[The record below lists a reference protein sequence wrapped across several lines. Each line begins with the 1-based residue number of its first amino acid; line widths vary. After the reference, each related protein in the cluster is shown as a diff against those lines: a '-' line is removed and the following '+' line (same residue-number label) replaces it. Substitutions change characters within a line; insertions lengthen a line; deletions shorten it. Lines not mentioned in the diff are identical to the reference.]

1 MTSRGCCTSEQE
13 ATGDCGGG
21 GGGGVY
27 TGEPEE
33 LGVLQ

>member
-1 MTSRGCCTSEQE
+1 MTSRGCCTPEQE
-13 ATGDCGGG
+13 ATGDCG

-33 LGVLQ
+33 LGVLH